1 MATRL
6 TLHEKETIILTNE
19 GDDIFRFETFN
30 PSYKRKLAVF
40 SEKHPAH
47 CTLDRT
53 RPEGSVRYIIDKKCL
68 SFRFTAPYSE
78 ERRQKSREQAKKNS
92 LTGSN
97 GKRAS

>member
-6 TLHEKETIILTNE
+6 TPYEKETIILTSE
-19 GDDIFRFETFN
+19 GDDFFRFETFN
-30 PSYKRKLAVF
+30 PIYKRKLAVF

-47 CTLDRT
+47 CSLERT
-53 RPEGSVRYIIDKKCL
+53 RPEGSVRYSIDKKCL

-78 ERRQKSREQAKKNS
+78 ERRQKSREQAKKNG

-97 GKRAS
+97 GKRVS